1 MLVAEHVTLFVTVDN
16 SCHSR
21 VTQYVTIASLWYRI
35 VPGFGLAWGLHVL
48 GQPVATL
55 ALLFNNLSM
64 CYLGCSI
71 MGRLRTIMY
80 QVAFISGGKLTAVN
94 TPDIHAANTLA
105 FTLFMAGVNVRL
117 WRMNKGA
124 PKLLA

>member
-1 MLVAEHVTLFVTVDN
+1 
-16 SCHSR
+16 
-21 VTQYVTIASLWYRI
+21 
-35 VPGFGLAWGLHVL
+35 
-48 GQPVATL
+48 
-55 ALLFNNLSM
+55 
-64 CYLGCSI
+64 

-105 FTLFMAGVNVRL
+105 YTLFMAGINVRL
-117 WRMNKGA
+117 WKMNKGA